1 MSRLV
6 DIQGR
11 LLEWEAAQ
19 KNWPHALLCGQVPA
33 TIADCERWLVEI
45 GQWLQWNGRGDQAEA
60 LSDAQILAIQ
70 TFRSRVHIQ
79 LGDLRSDA
87 FKCSLGE
94 CG

>member
-1 MSRLV
+1 MSRLA
-6 DIQGR
+6 DIEGR

-19 KNWPHALLCGQVPA
+19 KNWPNTLLMGQDPV
-33 TIADCERWLVEI
+33 TIADCERWLIEI
-45 GQWLQWNGRGDQAEA
+45 GQILQWNGRDAQTSA
-60 LSDAQILAIQ
+60 LTEAQILSLQI
-70 TFRSRVHIQ
+70 FRSRVHIQ